1 MPGRQ
6 ELFQSLIGTSFAA
19 RHWLSLEPTGFLGIL
34 VSYGVHVFALVTLQT
49 MSENSTLLRCLY
61 VLLYLPCSILALISL
76 CQANI
81 TDPGAVPLGAR
92 PFVRVRRS
100 GEVIEQRAMRRCH
113 KCQNNYK
120 PDRAHHDSMTGRCIV
135 KFDHFCPWINN
146 AVGALNH
153 KHFCL
158 FLLYTALSCIVS
170 LFLIIVGW
178 IQCGGGGGG
187 GEAQISYNT
196 PTSEA
201 GGSAI
206 DIHNDNPDGHRLLLS
221 RTLFAIDNCSDFRAS
236 TVVTALTIVSLVFLI
251 FTLAMGV
258 EQIEAIETGKGKIAR
273 MKQSV
278 GQTGTQYNSVTAEF
292 NEMFGGYSANPAWHW
307 FIPIPVRF
315 PTNMK
320 LVVLG
325 YDYDPSFP
333 LEAYQEYDEETAN
346 HGGENND
353 SNGGIVSPVE
363 DDTASETSASNPRR
377 RAASRENGGIALP
390 TIT

>member
-1 MPGRQ
+1 MPGRK
-6 ELFQSLIGTSFAA
+6 ELLNSLIGTSFAA
-19 RHWLSLEPTGFLGIL
+19 RHWLSLEPTGFLGISI
-34 VSYGVHVFALVTLQT
+34 SYIVHVFAVVTLHAL
-49 MSENSTLLRCLY
+49 SAESTFLRSLY
-61 VLLYLPCSILALISL
+61 VLFYLPCSILAIVSL

-100 GEVIEQRAMRRCH
+100 GEVVEQRAIRRCH

-158 FLLYTALSCIVS
+158 FLLYTAISCVFS
-170 LFLIIVGW
+170 LFLITIRW
-178 IQCGGGGGG
+178 IQCGGGGDGG
-187 GEAQISYNT
+187 DSSSGDS
-196 PTSEA
+196 
-201 GGSAI
+201 GKAI
-206 DIHNDNPDGHRLLLS
+206 DIHNDNPDGRVLS
-221 RTLFAIDNCSDFRAS
+221 IFEMDSCAHFRTNN
-236 TVVTALTIVSLVFLI
+236 VVTALTIVSFIFLI
-251 FTLAMGV
+251 FTVAMAI

-278 GQTGTQYNSVTAEF
+278 GQTGTQYNAVTAEF
-292 NEMFGGYSANPAWHW
+292 NEMFGGRSANPSWHW
-307 FIPIPVRF
+307 FVPIPVRF

-320 LVVLG
+320 QVVLG

-333 LEAYQEYDEETAN
+333 KEAYEEFDEEQAVN
-346 HGGENND
+346 GE
-353 SNGGIVSPVE
+353 SPVNGGLVPPL
-363 DDTASETSASNPRR
+363 DDDVASETSNTRR
-377 RAASRENGGIALP
+377 RTASREAGGISLNQ
-390 TIT
+390 IT